1 MVTEVVMSLS
11 RRGFVRTAGLGAG
24 VVSSSF
30 IIGRG
35 REAWAFEP
43 QQQQY
48 DDGQIRISSN
58 ENARGPGRSA
68 IEAMHQAMSPRMGR
82 GYPPD
87 HTGTLVETIADTFGV
102 RTENVV
108 VGTGSGTI
116 LAGAT
121 RAFCSASRPLVT
133 AAPTYG
139 TPESTAR
146 RIGVD
151 VRSIAVD
158 GSLGLDL
165 DAMATAARGAGMVF
179 VCNPNNPTGTAHSGA
194 DIEAFIRRVKR
205 DSPDTAILV
214 DEAYIDYTFDPGVRT
229 VTPVALEYPGVFITR
244 SMSKAHG
251 MAGLRVGYAVGQPET
266 VAAISAAW
274 ELGSMNTLSA
284 AAAAASLRDRSH
296 IADEVRENAR
306 IRAFTLSAIRDMGF
320 DGPESHTNFVFV
332 DLGRPAGQFRDAC
345 LELGVRVGRD
355 FPPMENAYSRI
366 SLGTMEEMQ
375 ASVGVFRQV
384 LRGTAQ
390 TRA

>member
-165 DAMATAARGAGMVF
+165 DAMGTAARGAGMVF

>member
-1 MVTEVVMSLS
+1 MSLS